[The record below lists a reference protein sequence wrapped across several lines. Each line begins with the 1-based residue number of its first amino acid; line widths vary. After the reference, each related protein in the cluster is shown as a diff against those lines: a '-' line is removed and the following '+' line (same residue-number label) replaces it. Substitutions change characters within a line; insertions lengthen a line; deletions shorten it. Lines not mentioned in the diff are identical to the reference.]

1 MNQLKQQMRKFME
14 QTSSKKE
21 QDYIIYTYDTT
32 RIEVED
38 NNDIIELSL
47 SQGDKF
53 IKCSLQHGEAM
64 LLNNLLS
71 SILNPQNNER

>member
-1 MNQLKQQMRKFME
+1 MNQLKQQMRKSME
-14 QTSSKKE
+14 QNSSKKE
-21 QDYIIYTYDTT
+21 QDYIIYTYDTSC
-32 RIEVED
+32 IEVED
-38 NNDIIELSL
+38 NNGIIELSL
-47 SQGDKF
+47 SQCDKF

>member
-1 MNQLKQQMRKFME
+1 ME
-14 QTSSKKE
+14 QNSSKKE

-38 NNDIIELSL
+38 SNDIMELSL

>member
-1 MNQLKQQMRKFME
+1 MNQMNQQMKHQMV
-14 QTSSKKE
+14 QPYSKNEK
-21 QDYIIYTYDTT
+21 DFIIYTYDTT
-32 RIEVED
+32 RIEMEKK
-38 NNDIIELSL
+38 NDSIDLSL